1 MRRGMAKTTMLAVAV
16 AGLVGA
22 CSAEFSIGGQ
32 SPEDAAVDLIEGE
45 LSDELG
51 VAMTGECDDV
61 DDPEVGVS
69 FDCTGTTDDGDV
81 VEFVTLI
88 DDDDHIS
95 VDSVNLV
102 TAEGVPQYE
111 AAAAEALTEQAGVT
125 LDPADVDC
133 GDDPVIFDS
142 SMTMPCTVTD
152 PSNGDVYDATLTVT
166 DLEAGL
172 FDIEV
177 GDLRG

>member
-1 MRRGMAKTTMLAVAV
+1 
-16 AGLVGA
+16 
-22 CSAEFSIGGQ
+22 
-32 SPEDAAVDLIEGE
+32 
-45 LSDELG
+45 
-51 VAMTGECDDV
+51 MTGECDDV

-133 GDDPVIFDS
+133 GDDPRHLRLVD
-142 SMTMPCTVTD
+142 D
-152 PSNGDVYDATLTVT
+152 HAVYGHPIPPTATSTT
-166 DLEAGL
+166 
-172 FDIEV
+172 
-177 GDLRG
+177 RRSP